1 MSDVEC
7 YEQLRRRVLAGD
19 VSGWR
24 MGLAVVQH
32 RGLAAWLRV
41 RRSVAPAQAA
51 APTVGAPAP
60 VAAPGGVGD
69 QLVAVLAGMA
79 LGAVRG

>member
-1 MSDVEC
+1 MDG
-7 YEQLRRRVLAGD
+7 YEQLRRRVLDGD

-41 RRSVAPAQAA
+41 RRSVCPPPAGTAA
-51 APTVGAPAP
+51 LGAPAT
-60 VAAPGGVGD
+60 VGGLGGIGD

-79 LGAVRG
+79 LGVVRG